1 MQVDLATQL
10 PCPLA
15 KVIAQVRK
23 PRLLRQVAS
32 PLLSFSPLD
41 PAEFPDTWSEGTY
54 WVKLKLFGVLPIGRQ
69 AIVTTYPQTENA
81 QAFML
86 RDNGYSPLINK

>member
-23 PRLLRQVAS
+23 PRLLRHQRA
-32 PLLSFSPLD
+32 D
-41 PAEFPDTWSEGTY
+41 
-54 WVKLKLFGVLPIGRQ
+54 
-69 AIVTTYPQTENA
+69 A
-81 QAFML
+81 QHE
-86 RDNGYSPLINK
+86 